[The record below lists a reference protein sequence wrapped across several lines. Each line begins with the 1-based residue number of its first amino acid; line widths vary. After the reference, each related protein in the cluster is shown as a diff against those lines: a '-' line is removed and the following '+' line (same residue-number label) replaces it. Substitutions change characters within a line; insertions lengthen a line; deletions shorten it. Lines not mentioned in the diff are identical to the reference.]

1 MAVTGSRNDPY
12 IAFRF
17 EVSLDGITL
26 AGFSECSGL
35 QLETEFHD
43 YMEGGLNDYVHK
55 FPTRT
60 KQGNLTLKRG
70 IVDRELW
77 DWYYD
82 LTQGVVAP
90 KNGEIAVKDPS
101 GSEVVLKWEFNGAL
115 PVKWQGPDLNASQ
128 NNVAVETLD
137 LTYLTLKRGT

>member
-1 MAVTGSRNDPY
+1 MAQTGSRNDPY
-12 IAFRF
+12 VSFRF
-17 EVSLDGITL
+17 EVVLDGVSL
-26 AGFSECSGL
+26 AGFSECTGL
-35 QLETEFHD
+35 QLETEFFD
-43 YMEGGLNDYVHK
+43 YMEGGLNEYVLK

-82 LTQGVVAP
+82 LTQGMVAP
-90 KNGEIAVKDPS
+90 KNGEVAVKDPS
-101 GSEVVLKWEFNGAL
+101 GGEVVMAWEFTSAL

-128 NNVAVETLD
+128 ASVAVETLE
-137 LTYLTLKRGT
+137 LSYFTLKRST